1 MQEEH
6 SADSLLEV
14 TQAHKNFFRF
24 FFVLFRCVLFLFC
37 FYGPIK
43 KQPKH
48 SNVQLF
54 TVRLT
59 DTKTAASSSDFFLGA
74 GWS

>member
-14 TQAHKNFFRF
+14 TQAHKIFFR
-24 FFVLFRCVLFLFC
+24 FFVLFRCVLFFFC
-37 FYGPIK
+37 FYGQIK

-54 TVRLT
+54 TVSLT
-59 DTKTAASSSDFFLGA
+59 DTKTAALSCDFFLGA